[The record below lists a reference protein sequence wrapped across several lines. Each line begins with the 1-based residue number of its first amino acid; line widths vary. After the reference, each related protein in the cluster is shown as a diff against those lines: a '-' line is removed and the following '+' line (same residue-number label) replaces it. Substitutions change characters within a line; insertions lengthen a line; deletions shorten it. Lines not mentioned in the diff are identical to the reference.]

1 MRSAKLHVEALL
13 RESARAREKEKERE
27 RETVLNVIVATNL
40 KY

>member
-1 MRSAKLHVEALL
+1 VRSAKLHVEALL
-13 RESARAREKEKERE
+13 RERARAREKEKERE